1 MRVWRERLA
10 AWTPMLLLAPSLGAS
25 LIYVFGFTLWTCWIS
40 VSSSSLLPQY
50 DFVGF
55 NAYLDLWNHQR
66 WKIAYGNLL
75 TYSVGYV
82 LLSMEIG
89 RAHV

>member
-1 MRVWRERLA
+1 MRPWRERLA

-40 VSSSSLLPQY
+40 VSSSTLLPQY

-55 NAYLDLWNHQR
+55 KAYLDRISFVNQ
-66 WKIAYGNLL
+66 AGP
-75 TYSVGYV
+75 G
-82 LLSMEIG
+82 IG
-89 RAHV
+89 ISRSSNS